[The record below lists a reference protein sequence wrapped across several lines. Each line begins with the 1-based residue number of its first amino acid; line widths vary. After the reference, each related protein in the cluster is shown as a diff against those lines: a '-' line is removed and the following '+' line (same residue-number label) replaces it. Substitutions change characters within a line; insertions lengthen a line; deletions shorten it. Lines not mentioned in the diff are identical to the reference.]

1 MFASWLPCLLLTKR
15 VAVTKATQ
23 QVMAM
28 VMSHG
33 DASYCVSH
41 TFTAINNLCK
51 LYILCKSCTESSL
64 FEIVTVTCPS
74 IPLNYK
80 KHTQTLFYSNI
91 MKYRMYV
98 HSTIHHS

>member
-33 DASYCVSH
+33 AASYCV
-41 TFTAINNLCK
+41 K
-51 LYILCKSCTESSL
+51 
-64 FEIVTVTCPS
+64 VTQ
-74 IPLNYK
+74 L
-80 KHTQTLFYSNI
+80 QQ
-91 MKYRMYV
+91 
-98 HSTIHHS
+98 

>member
-23 QVMAM
+23 QVMAI

-33 DASYCVSH
+33 AASYCVKFLQLQLATMCVNCPFSVH
-41 TFTAINNLCK
+41 FVLKVHCLKKNVTFLR
-51 LYILCKSCTESSL
+51 
-64 FEIVTVTCPS
+64 

-80 KHTQTLFYSNI
+80 KHT
-91 MKYRMYV
+91 
-98 HSTIHHS
+98 